1 MKIVKNTNYELA
13 VDFLKRNFSS
23 PTHWPD
29 WNLVVSK
36 HFKTDFF
43 YLYAYEGAEL
53 VGICPVHRQKKGILS
68 YYQSG
73 QFHFIPYGGWIFTRS
88 VSYQQQLFLV
98 DNFGHFQAFCLPALQ
113 EFGFQTSGNHN
124 KFQTLVLNLK
134 DNLEIIWS
142 EQIHS
147 KRKNMIR
154 KAEKND
160 IQINITKRC
169 NDCFFEIYQ
178 KANIRNDLIVL
189 PLNFF
194 SDLLDKSSNI
204 SFEILSAVKDKE
216 ILANVVIAYDKN
228 YAIYWLGN
236 HADNAPNS
244 GQGELLQWE
253 TIKRMKQKGCSYYDL
268 CYIEKER
275 LPHIY
280 KFKSGFCKNE
290 VSIPHVVCKPL
301 TFKIS
306 TKLYK
311 IFGKNE

>member
-1 MKIVKNTNYELA
+1 MKIVKNTNCESA

-43 YLYAYEGAEL
+43 YLYAYEGDEL
-53 VGICPVHRQKKGILS
+53 VGICPVHRQKKGVLS
-68 YYQSG
+68 FYQSG
-73 QFHFIPYGGWIFTRS
+73 QFHFIPYGGWIFSRN
-88 VSYQQQLFLV
+88 VNYQQQLFSV
-98 DNFGHFQAFCLPALQ
+98 DNFGHFQAFCLPVLQ
-113 EFGFQTSGNHN
+113 EFGFQTAGDDKN
-124 KFQTLVLNLK
+124 FQTLVLDLK
-134 DNLEIIWS
+134 DDLDTIWT

-160 IQINITKRC
+160 IQIDITKRC
-169 NDCFFEIYQ
+169 NNSFFDIYQ
-178 KANIRNDLIVL
+178 KASTRNELDVL
-189 PLNFF
+189 ALDFF
-194 SDLLDKSSNI
+194 SDLLVESPNI
-204 SFEILSAVKDKE
+204 SIEILSAVKNNE
-216 ILANVVIAYDKN
+216 PIANLVIVYDKD

-253 TIKRMKQKGCSYYDL
+253 AIKRMKEKGCSYYDL

-290 VSIPHVVCKPL
+290 TYVPFFSHKTL
-301 TFKIS
+301 LFKIIN
-306 TKLYK
+306 KL
-311 IFGKNE
+311 NN